1 MACRLGLVVILSLIL
16 MQISQGAWIGRRDQG
31 NEEKDPLEIDKN
43 LLKLFLSRT
52 KQFELQD
59 RRVGL
64 SFRVKTKNLNKF
76 LGLEPYETQE
86 EQGHDDENRKPIHE
100 NNFSRIT

>member
-1 MACRLGLVVILSLIL
+1 MVILSLIL
-16 MQISQGAWIGRRDQG
+16 MQISQGAWIGRRHRG
-31 NEEKDPLEIDKN
+31 NEEEDTLEIDKN

-52 KQFELQD
+52 KQFELED

-64 SFRVKTKNLNKF
+64 SIKVKTKNLNKF
-76 LGLEPYETQE
+76 LGLKPYETQE
-86 EQGHDDENRKPIHE
+86 EQEHDDENRKPIHE

>member
-1 MACRLGLVVILSLIL
+1 MDSRLELVVILSLIL
-16 MQISQGAWIGRRDQG
+16 MQISNGAWIGSRDRG
-31 NEEKDPLEIDKN
+31 NEKKDPLEIDKN

-52 KQFELQD
+52 NHFELED

-64 SFRVKTKNLNKF
+64 SIKVKTKNLNKF

-86 EQGHDDENRKPIHE
+86 EQEHNDKNRKPIHE